1 MSNKP
6 KIVSKEEWLRIR
18 KKQQEAYLA
27 YLKEKEAIKKAID
40 EGFPEHE
47 YPPVDYEG
55 EYEELMG

>member
-18 KKQQEAYLA
+18 KKQQEAYL
-27 YLKEKEAIKKAID
+27 KEKEAIKKAID
-40 EGFPEHE
+40 GGFHEHE

-55 EYEELMG
+55 EYEELMK

>member
-27 YLKEKEAIKKAID
+27 YLKEKEAIKKAVD
-40 EGFPEHE
+40 GGFPEHE
-47 YPPVDYEG
+47 YPPIDYEG